1 MNPEPG
7 QPSSLPPVAAADAE
21 PQGLLSRI
29 AGVYFSPRETFA
41 AIGRAPKFILPMVI
55 LAVLA
60 AASNFLMT
68 ERIGYEN
75 LMRKQMQPMVER
87 GFLTQEQADEQIQ
100 RRSTGTAAIIGKVQ
114 GPVTTGIGVVLIV
127 LAITGLFK
135 LYSLIIGS
143 ENRFKPLLGVTTYTF
158 LALSL
163 IQTVLFVIVL
173 YLKDPE
179 DIDLINPVG
188 SNLGALLSL
197 VSTAPSKFVK
207 ALASWVDVFGI
218 WRIALLSIGYAV
230 VSHKMKVSTPAI
242 FLIALYIICAV
253 LISTLAS
260 MFM

>member
-7 QPSSLPPVAAADAE
+7 LPSSPAAAADAE

-29 AGVYFSPRETFA
+29 SGVYFSPGETFA

-55 LAVLA
+55 LVLLA
-60 AASNFLMT
+60 AGSNYLMT

-87 GFLTQEQADEQIQ
+87 GFLTQEQADEQI
-100 RRSTGTAAIIGKVQ
+100 RTRSTGTAAIIGKVQ
-114 GPVTTGIGVVLIV
+114 GPVTTGIGIALVL

-135 LYSLIIGS
+135 LYSLIIGA
-143 ENRFKPLLGVTTYTF
+143 ENRFKPLLAVTTYTF

-179 DIDLINPVG
+179 EIDLINPVG
-188 SNLGALLSL
+188 SNLAAVLSL
-197 VSTAPSKFVK
+197 FSSPSKFVK

-218 WRIALLSIGYAV
+218 WRIALLSIGYAA
-230 VSHKMKVSTPAI
+230 VSHKMKVSTPAT
-242 FLIALYIICAV
+242 FLILLYVICAV
-253 LISTLAS
+253 LFSALAS